1 MKVGDL
7 VKLHSSTRRNGSY
20 AGKLGLIVGW
30 QFGLDEHDNPVLNIG
45 GEVKAFHYSQIDEVI
60 SESR

>member
-7 VKLHSSTRRNGSY
+7 VKLHRSTRRNGQY
-20 AGKLGLIVGW
+20 ANKLALVID
-30 QFGLDEHDNPVLNIG
+30 LDSFNNLVIKVN
-45 GEVKAFHYSQIDEVI
+45 GEVKSFHRTQVDEVI